1 MFLNIIKTHMIPIKT
16 LKHFTMVYDPIS
28 KQVLIEKDKIYFAIE
43 KNEIFPVI
51 RGLISATQR
60 FYRRKK

>member
-16 LKHFTMVYDPIS
+16 LKHFTMLFDPDS